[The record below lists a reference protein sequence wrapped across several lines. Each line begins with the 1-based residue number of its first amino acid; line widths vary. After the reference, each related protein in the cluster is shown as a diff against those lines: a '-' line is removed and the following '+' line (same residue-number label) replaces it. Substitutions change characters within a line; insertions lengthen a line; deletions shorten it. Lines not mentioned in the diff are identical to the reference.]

1 MARGPIRAG
10 YGTGAGRARGW
21 MREEVR
27 PVKQT
32 EALEEVA
39 RLAAREALK
48 EHEKQLRREKRI
60 KVFQNTKKLMENYN
74 RICQSVEEG
83 VAELSD
89 MDNGDELEEF
99 TEEDIFINSILKS
112 KLRSI
117 VMIGHIDKC
126 LKLLED
132 EECRKN
138 THEKYLAFKYFYLD
152 GMTYESIAEIYGYGE
167 RTVRRWIT
175 ELTGI
180 LSVYLFG
187 ADALMLD

>member
-1 MARGPIRAG
+1 MARGLIRAG
-10 YGTGAGRARGW
+10 YVTGAGRARTW
-21 MREEVR
+21 MREEVM

-32 EALEEVA
+32 VALEEVA

-167 RTVRRWIT
+167 RTARRWIT

>member
-1 MARGPIRAG
+1 MARGRTRAG
-10 YGTGAGRARGW
+10 YGTGAGRARTW
-21 MREEVR
+21 MREEVI

-48 EHEKQLRREKRI
+48 EHEMQLRREKRI

-167 RTVRRWIT
+167 RTARRWIT

>member
-1 MARGPIRAG
+1 MARGLIRAG
-10 YGTGAGRARGW
+10 YGTGAGRVRGW
-21 MREEVR
+21 MREEVMSM
-27 PVKQT
+27 KQT

-39 RLAAREALK
+39 RLAAKEALK

-138 THEKYLAFKYFYLD
+138 THEKYLAFKYRYFD
-152 GMTYESIAEIYGYGE
+152 GMEPDEIGE
-167 RTVRRWIT
+167 LLNCSDRTARRWVT

-180 LSVYLFG
+180 LSIYLFG
-187 ADALMLD
+187 ADAIMLD

>member
-1 MARGPIRAG
+1 MARGRTRAG
-10 YGTGAGRARGW
+10 YGMGAGRARGW

-126 LKLLED
+126 LRLLED

-167 RTVRRWIT
+167 RTARRWIT

>member
-1 MARGPIRAG
+1 MASATTRAG
-10 YGTGAGRARGW
+10 YGTGAGRARTW
-21 MREEVR
+21 TWEEVI

-167 RTVRRWIT
+167 RTARRWIT

>member
-1 MARGPIRAG
+1 MARGRTREG
-10 YGTGAGRARGW
+10 YGTGAGRARTW
-21 MREEVR
+21 MREEVI

-48 EHEKQLRREKRI
+48 EHEMQLRREKRI

-167 RTVRRWIT
+167 RTARRWIT

>member
-1 MARGPIRAG
+1 MARGRTRAG
-10 YGTGAGRARGW
+10 YGTGAGRARTW
-21 MREEVR
+21 MREEVI

-167 RTVRRWIT
+167 RTARRWIT

>member
-1 MARGPIRAG
+1 MARGPTRAG
-10 YGTGAGRARGW
+10 YGTGVGHVRIW
-21 MREEVR
+21 MREEVM
-27 PVKQT
+27 PMKQT

-39 RLAAREALK
+39 RLAAREVLK
-48 EHEKQLRREKRI
+48 EHERQARREKKV

-89 MDNGDELEEF
+89 MDNGEELEEF

-132 EECRKN
+132 EEIRKN

-152 GMTYESIAEIYGYGE
+152 GMTYESIAEVYGYGE
-167 RTVRRWIT
+167 RTARRWIT

-180 LSVYLFG
+180 LSIYLFG
-187 ADALMLD
+187 ADAVMLD

>member
-1 MARGPIRAG
+1 MASATTREG
-10 YGTGAGRARGW
+10 YGTGAGRVRGW
-21 MREEVR
+21 TWEEVI
-27 PVKQT
+27 PVQQT

-152 GMTYESIAEIYGYGE
+152 GMAYESIAEIYGYGE
-167 RTVRRWIT
+167 RTARRWIT

>member
-1 MARGPIRAG
+1 MARGRTREG

-21 MREEVR
+21 TREEVI

-167 RTVRRWIT
+167 RTARRWIT

-187 ADALMLD
+187 ADA

>member
-1 MARGPIRAG
+1 MARGLIRAG
-10 YGTGAGRARGW
+10 YGTGAGRARTW
-21 MREEVR
+21 MREEVM

-32 EALEEVA
+32 VALEEVA

-126 LKLLED
+126 LRLLED

-167 RTVRRWIT
+167 RTARRWIT

>member
-1 MARGPIRAG
+1 MARGPIREG
-10 YGTGAGRARGW
+10 YGTGAGRVRGW
-21 MREEVR
+21 TWEEVIS
-27 PVKQT
+27 VKQT

-39 RLAAREALK
+39 RLAAKEALK

-89 MDNGDELEEF
+89 MDNGEELEEF

-167 RTVRRWIT
+167 RTARRWIT

>member
-10 YGTGAGRARGW
+10 YGTGAGRARTW
-21 MREEVR
+21 MREEVM

-32 EALEEVA
+32 VALEEVA

-167 RTVRRWIT
+167 RTARRWIT

>member
-1 MARGPIRAG
+1 MVSATTRAG
-10 YGTGAGRARGW
+10 YGTGAGRVRIW
-21 MREEVR
+21 MQEEVM

-39 RLAAREALK
+39 RLAAKEAVK
-48 EHEKQLRREKRI
+48 EQ
-60 KVFQNTKKLMENYN
+60 
-74 RICQSVEEG
+74 G

-89 MDNGDELEEF
+89 MDNREELEEF

-112 KLRSI
+112 KLRSV

-152 GMTYESIAEIYGYGE
+152 GMTYENIAEIYGYGE
-167 RTVRRWIT
+167 RTARRWIT

-187 ADALMLD
+187 SDALMLD

>member
-1 MARGPIRAG
+1 MARGRTREG

-167 RTVRRWIT
+167 RTARRWIT

>member
-1 MARGPIRAG
+1 M
-10 YGTGAGRARGW
+10 
-21 MREEVR
+21 
-27 PVKQT
+27 PVEQK

-39 RLAAREALK
+39 RLAAKEVLR
-48 EHEKQLRREKRI
+48 EHERQVRREKKV

-83 VAELSD
+83 VVELSD
-89 MDNGDELEEF
+89 MDNGEELEEF
-99 TEEDIFINSILKS
+99 THEDILIDSILKS

-132 EECRKN
+132 EEIRKN
-138 THEKYLAFKYFYLD
+138 THEKYLAFKYYYFD
-152 GMTYESIAEIYGYGE
+152 GMTYESISEIYGYAE
-167 RTVRRWIT
+167 RTARRWIT
-175 ELTGI
+175 ELTNI

-187 ADALMLD
+187 SDAIMLD

>member
-1 MARGPIRAG
+1 MARGPIREG
-10 YGTGAGRARGW
+10 YGTGAGRVRVW
-21 MREEVR
+21 TWEEVIS
-27 PVKQT
+27 VKQT

-39 RLAAREALK
+39 RLAAKEALK

-89 MDNGDELEEF
+89 MDNGEELEEF

-167 RTVRRWIT
+167 RTARRWIT

>member
-1 MARGPIRAG
+1 M
-10 YGTGAGRARGW
+10 
-21 MREEVR
+21 
-27 PVKQT
+27 PVKQA

-39 RLAAREALK
+39 RLAAKEAVK
-48 EHEKQLRREKRI
+48 EHEKQTQRNKRTKI
-60 KVFQNTKKLMENYN
+60 FQNTKKLMENYN

-89 MDNGDELEEF
+89 MDNREELEEF

-112 KLRSI
+112 KLRSV

-126 LKLLED
+126 LKLLEA

-138 THEKYLAFKYFYLD
+138 THEKYLAFKYLYLD
-152 GMTYESIAEIYGYGE
+152 GMTYENIAEIYGYGE
-167 RTVRRWIT
+167 RTARRWIT

>member
-1 MARGPIRAG
+1 
-10 YGTGAGRARGW
+10 
-21 MREEVR
+21 MRKKGS
-27 PVKQT
+27 KQSKVSRIDRSK
-32 EALEEVA
+32 A
-39 RLAAREALK
+39 LAAQADEAIK
-48 EHEKQLRREKRI
+48 ERI
-60 KVFQNTKKLMENYN
+60 RTAPAYMYTSLCPVP
-74 RICQSVEEG
+74 
-83 VAELSD
+83 
-89 MDNGDELEEF
+89 
-99 TEEDIFINSILKS
+99 EEDIFINSILKS
-112 KLRSI
+112 KLRSV

-167 RTVRRWIT
+167 RTARRWIT

>member
-1 MARGPIRAG
+1 MARGRTREG
-10 YGTGAGRARGW
+10 YGTGAGRARTW
-21 MREEVR
+21 MREEVI

-167 RTVRRWIT
+167 RTARRWIT

>member
-1 MARGPIRAG
+1 M
-10 YGTGAGRARGW
+10 
-21 MREEVR
+21 
-27 PVKQT
+27 KQA

-39 RLAAREALK
+39 RLAAKEALK

-126 LKLLED
+126 LQLLED

-167 RTVRRWIT
+167 RTARRWIT

-187 ADALMLD
+187 SDALMLD

>member
-1 MARGPIRAG
+1 MARGLIRAG
-10 YGTGAGRARGW
+10 YGMGAGHVRGW

-167 RTVRRWIT
+167 RTARRWIT

>member
-1 MARGPIRAG
+1 
-10 YGTGAGRARGW
+10 

-99 TEEDIFINSILKS
+99 TEDDFFINSILKS

-138 THEKYLAFKYFYLD
+138 THEKYLAFKYRYLD
-152 GMTYESIAEIYGYGE
+152 
-167 RTVRRWIT
+167 
-175 ELTGI
+175 
-180 LSVYLFG
+180 LSLIHI
-187 ADALMLD
+187 

>member
-1 MARGPIRAG
+1 MDSATTRAG
-10 YGTGAGRARGW
+10 YGTGAGHAHGW
-21 MREEVR
+21 TREEVM
-27 PVKQT
+27 PMKQT

-39 RLAAREALK
+39 RLAAKEALM

-74 RICQSVEEG
+74 RICQSVAEG

-126 LKLLED
+126 LRLLED

-167 RTVRRWIT
+167 RTARRWIT

-187 ADALMLD
+187 SDALMLD

>member
-1 MARGPIRAG
+1 MARGPTRAG
-10 YGTGAGRARGW
+10 YGTGVGHVRIW
-21 MREEVR
+21 MREEVM
-27 PVKQT
+27 PMKQT

-39 RLAAREALK
+39 RLAAREVLK
-48 EHEKQLRREKRI
+48 EHERQARREKKV

-89 MDNGDELEEF
+89 MDNGEELAEF

-132 EECRKN
+132 EEIRKN

-152 GMTYESIAEIYGYGE
+152 GMTYESIAEVYGYGE
-167 RTVRRWIT
+167 RTARRWIT

-180 LSVYLFG
+180 LSIYLFG
-187 ADALMLD
+187 ADAVMLD